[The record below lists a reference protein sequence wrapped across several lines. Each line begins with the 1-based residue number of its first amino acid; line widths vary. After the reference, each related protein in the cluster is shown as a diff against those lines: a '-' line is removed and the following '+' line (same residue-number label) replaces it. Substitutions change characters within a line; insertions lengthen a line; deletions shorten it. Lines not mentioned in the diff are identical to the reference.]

1 MTDRWSLDISR
12 KWKFLLENIIVTHIV
27 FFNFRS
33 GFEFSRVA
41 ISFLERD
48 VKFKVKT
55 GSKSFDC
62 DRGKQVNY
70 SDLVPSFLFSYLD
83 GRHIFSF
90 NGNNIE
96 NKIENMKMKLCEKY
110 FSLDSSIILKIF
122 FFKKL
127 QRIRRLVHR
136 IHIEIRLLLKIFAHR
151 LWMFSFNFASD
162 TGIPR
167 S

>member
-1 MTDRWSLDISR
+1 
-12 KWKFLLENIIVTHIV
+12 
-27 FFNFRS
+27 
-33 GFEFSRVA
+33 
-41 ISFLERD
+41 
-48 VKFKVKT
+48 
-55 GSKSFDC
+55 
-62 DRGKQVNY
+62 
-70 SDLVPSFLFSYLD
+70 
-83 GRHIFSF
+83 
-90 NGNNIE
+90 
-96 NKIENMKMKLCEKY
+96 MKMKLCEKY